1 MAWRYKQLKNSPQI
15 RTLFLFRSQF
25 IQKRK
30 TSRRVA
36 KEAKGGKMNPGMP
49 KGEAPKLF
57 LGVHARLV
65 FPDHRDEA
73 AVLDLMRRFSSA
85 TRFAYQRLLEGKTRE
100 ELKRESGPLCT
111 LFGLNTRYAD
121 GVIEKAQATL
131 DSAKELGQDP
141 RKVVFGGRKLFE
153 QLKRKHLSGKALL
166 ALKREWKEKRQGLLY
181 SRGDATKKGNANL
194 RLESRDGA
202 LWLRVNLGNGGYVQ
216 ALVQTAHPQL
226 NALRERVYASLPYN
240 VTLQL
245 KEGKV
250 YAHFT
255 WSEEL
260 PPPVHTKAN
269 GVLGVDVNGDPYH
282 LALAV
287 VSPDGNLVRY
297 LTLSLEGVDSA
308 PNKGAKELLLWR
320 IAHQVVAVAEEHG
333 VAIATEKLKRLRN
346 SRRGDG
352 SGRHFRRKQHR
363 FAYRSLL
370 AKVHSLARKRGVEVL
385 EVNPQDTSTIGMLK
399 YAPQLHLSKDVAA
412 AYVIGRRA
420 LGFEEKLPKGYR
432 ALLRNK
438 SFLAYTEG
446 FYQSRLQ
453 ELQKLRE
460 AEGNPYLRRRL
471 SRDIGK
477 AKAALT
483 LVSSLQGS
491 PGSRK
496 GVTEGRNPSGAH
508 PWRVL
513 RVSLFLPL
521 LGLEVPR
528 DLSPLKPILHGLWE
542 GWKVGSG
549 PHPGGGPG
557 CANVHFY

>member
-1 MAWRYKQLKNSPQI
+1 
-15 RTLFLFRSQF
+15 
-25 IQKRK
+25 
-30 TSRRVA
+30 
-36 KEAKGGKMNPGMP
+36 MNPRMP
-49 KGEAPKLF
+49 KGEAPKLY
-57 LGVHARLV
+57 LGVHARLI

-85 TRFAYQRLLEGKTRE
+85 TRFAYNRLLEGQDRK
-100 ELKRESGPLCT
+100 ELKREDGPLCT

-121 GVIEKAQATL
+121 GAIEKAQATL

-153 QLKRKHLSGKALL
+153 QLTRGHLSGKALL
-166 ALKREWKEKRQGLLY
+166 ALKREWKERRQGFLY
-181 SRGDATKKGNANL
+181 SRGDSAKKGNANL
-194 RLESRDGA
+194 RLEPGDGA
-202 LWLRVNLGNGGYVQ
+202 LWLRVNLGNGGYVH
-216 ALVQTAHPQL
+216 ALVRTSHPQRE
-226 NALRERVYASLPYN
+226 ALLQRAYASLPYN

-245 KEGKV
+245 EDGKV

-255 WSEEL
+255 WSEGL

-269 GVLGVDVNGDPYH
+269 GVLGIDVNGDPYH

-287 VSPDGNLVRY
+287 VGKDGNLIRHH
-297 LTLSLEGVDSA
+297 TLSLEEVDRA
-308 PNKGAKELLLWR
+308 PNKGAKELLLWKV
-320 IAHQVVAVAEEHG
+320 AHQVVAVAEEHG
-333 VAIATEKLKRLRN
+333 VAIATERLKYLRK
-346 SRRGDG
+346 SKRGDG
-352 SGRHFRRKQHR
+352 SGRHFRRNQHR

-370 AKVHSLARKRGVEVL
+370 EKIHSLAQKRGVEVL

-399 YAPQLHLSKDVAA
+399 YAPSLHLSKDVAA

-438 SFLAYTEG
+438 SFFAYTEG

-460 AEGNPYLRRRL
+460 AEENPYLRRRL

-513 RVSLFLPL
+513 RVGLCKIGPTGLTLPL

-528 DLSPLKPILHGLWE
+528 DLSPLKPILNLASLTHGSWE

-549 PHPGGGPG
+549 PSPGGGPE

>member
-1 MAWRYKQLKNSPQI
+1 MNS
-15 RTLFLFRSQF
+15 
-25 IQKRK
+25 
-30 TSRRVA
+30 
-36 KEAKGGKMNPGMP
+36 GMP
-49 KGEAPKLF
+49 KGAAPKLY

-65 FPDHRDEA
+65 FLKEEDER

-85 TRFAYQRLLEGKTRE
+85 TRFAYNRLLEGQDRK
-100 ELKRESGPLCT
+100 ELKREDSPLCT

-121 GVIEKAQATL
+121 GAIEKAQAIL

-153 QLKRKHLSGKALL
+153 GLKRKHLSGKA
-166 ALKREWKEKRQGLLY
+166 RERLRRAWKERRQGLLY
-181 SRGDATKKGNANL
+181 SRGDAAKKGNANL
-194 RLESRDGA
+194 RLEPQGDA
-202 LWLRVNLGNGGYVQ
+202 LWLRVNLGNGAHVQ
-216 ALVQTAHPQL
+216 ALVKTAHPQRE
-226 NALRERVYASLPYN
+226 ALLQRVYASLPYN
-240 VTLQL
+240 VTIRL
-245 KEGKV
+245 EDDRV
-250 YAHFT
+250 YAYFT
-255 WSEEL
+255 WSEAL

-269 GVLGVDVNGDPYH
+269 GVLGIDVNSDPYH

-287 VSPDGNLVRY
+287 VGKDGNLKRH
-297 LTLSLEGVDSA
+297 LTLSLEEVDRA
-308 PNKGAKELLLWR
+308 PNKGAKELLLWKV
-320 IAHQVVAVAEEHG
+320 AHQVVALAEEHG
-333 VAIATEKLKRLRN
+333 VAIATEKLKYLRK

-370 AKVHSLARKRGVEVL
+370 EKIHFLARKRGVEVL

-412 AYVIGRRA
+412 ALVIGRRA

-432 ALLRNK
+432 ALLQNK
-438 SFLAYTEG
+438 SFFAYTEG

-460 AEGNPYLRRRL
+460 AEGSPYLRRKL

-496 GVTEGRNPSGAH
+496 GVTKGRNPSGAH

-513 RVSLFLPL
+513 RVGLFLPL

-528 DLSPLKPILHGLWE
+528 DLSPLKPILHLAPLTQGSWE
-542 GWKVGSG
+542 GWKVGLG
-549 PHPGGGPG
+549 PHPGGGLG
-557 CANVHFY
+557 CTNEHFC

>member
-1 MAWRYKQLKNSPQI
+1 VK
-15 RTLFLFRSQF
+15 
-25 IQKRK
+25 
-30 TSRRVA
+30 
-36 KEAKGGKMNPGMP
+36 PGMP
-49 KGEAPKLF
+49 EAKAPKLY

-65 FPDHRDEA
+65 FLKEADER

-85 TRFAYQRLLEGKTRE
+85 TRFAYQRLLEGQDRK
-100 ELKRESGPLCT
+100 ELKREGGPLCA

-121 GVIEKAQATL
+121 GAIEKAQATL

-153 QLKRKHLSGKALL
+153 QLKRRHLSGKARERLR
-166 ALKREWKEKRQGLLY
+166 REWKEKRQGFLY

-194 RLESRDGA
+194 RLEPQGDA
-202 LWLRVNLGNGGYVQ
+202 LWLRVNLGNGAHVH
-216 ALVQTAHPQL
+216 ALVRTCHPQL
-226 NALRERVYASLPYN
+226 KALLQRAYASLPYN
-240 VTLQL
+240 VTIQL
-245 KEGKV
+245 KDGKV

-255 WSEEL
+255 WSEGL
-260 PPPVHTKAN
+260 PPPVHTEAN

-287 VSPDGNLVRY
+287 VSPDGNLKRH
-297 LTLSLEGVDSA
+297 LTLSLEEVDRA
-308 PNKGAKELLLWR
+308 PNKGVRGLLLWKV
-320 IAHQVVAVAEEHG
+320 AHQVVAIAEEHRI
-333 VAIATEKLKRLRN
+333 AIATERLKYLRK

-370 AKVHSLARKRGVEVL
+370 EKIHALARRRGVEVI

-399 YAPQLHLSKDVAA
+399 YAPQFHLSKDVAA

-420 LGFEEKLPKGYR
+420 LEFEEKLPKGYE
-432 ALLRNK
+432 ALLK
-438 SFLAYTEG
+438 DDAFLAHVQG
-446 FYQSRLQ
+446 FYGNRLQ
-453 ELQKLRE
+453 ELQSLRG
-460 AEGNPYLRRRL
+460 AEKNPHLRRRL
-471 SRDIGK
+471 SRDMGK

-491 PGSRK
+491 LGSRK
-496 GVTEGRNPSGAH
+496 GVTEGRNPSGVN

-513 RVSLFLPL
+513 RVGLFLPL

-528 DLSPLKPILHGLWE
+528 DLSPLKPILNLASLAHGSWK

-557 CANVHFY
+557 CTNVHFC